1 MSDAE
6 VLGPSDTTAVMAPAA
21 AASGPP
27 PAAPA
32 PPSSSASL
40 LRSNV
45 VVALGTALS
54 RVTGLVRVAVFGLV
68 IGQSA
73 LADAYNLANETPN
86 VIYELLLGGVLSAS
100 LVPLFTSFHDRDD
113 DESTSAV
120 ISFAV
125 VLLVA
130 LTAIAMLAAPL
141 IFRMYSLHV
150 DPEIDADVYRQ
161 VGTTLARIFLL
172 QILFYGLS
180 ALGVALLNSR
190 RRYFAA
196 AWSPVLSNLVI
207 AATLLTI
214 PHSPGTPKPALG
226 DVLVDDAL
234 RWKLGLGATCG
245 IAVMALAL
253 IPAIAQARVNLR
265 FTFQPRHPA
274 VQRLLTLSGW
284 TLGYVAA
291 NQIAILVIR
300 NIASGDEG
308 RVDAYFKAFTFFVL
322 PHGLLAMS
330 IATTFVPDMALAVVR
345 KDKAA
350 FMHQTS
356 WGIRLVALLTI
367 PAGVGLF
374 VLRRSIIGGI
384 LQHGNFN
391 DVAADNT
398 ARALAGFALGLGAFS
413 VYLFVLRGF
422 YAHQDTR
429 TPFVLNAFENLVN
442 IVLAVV
448 LVRQY
453 GVLGLGLA
461 FALAYVVSAVWA
473 MKVLSY
479 KVPGFPLRDIYRSIV
494 QMLIAAALM
503 GEAVWFVAR
512 HVGANAGNGAVP
524 RAIVGTSV
532 GVVAYVGVLHVLG
545 SAELAAL
552 RERIVP
558 PLARLAAQRR
568 SRSRPPGG
576 DTPSAV

>member
-1 MSDAE
+1 
-6 VLGPSDTTAVMAPAA
+6 
-21 AASGPP
+21 
-27 PAAPA
+27 
-32 PPSSSASL
+32 L

-45 VVALGTALS
+45 IVALGTLMS

-86 VIYELLLGGVLSAS
+86 VVYELLLGGVLSAS

-113 DESTSAV
+113 AESTSAV
-120 ISFAV
+120 VSFAA

-130 LTAIAMLAAPL
+130 ITALAVLAAPL
-141 IFRMYSLHV
+141 IFRLYSLHV
-150 DPEIDADVYRQ
+150 DPQVDAEVYRQ
-161 VGTTLARIFLL
+161 VGTTLARIFLV

-207 AATLLTI
+207 VLTLLTI
-214 PHSPGTPKPALG
+214 SHSPGTPKPLLG
-226 DVLVDDAL
+226 DVLDDSTL

-253 IPAIAQARVNLR
+253 IPAIVQARVDLR

-300 NIASGDEG
+300 NIAGGDEG

-330 IATTFVPDMALAVVR
+330 IATTFIPDMARAVSR

-350 FMHQTS
+350 FMFQTS

-429 TPFVLNAFENLVN
+429 TPFVLNAFENLIN
-442 IVLAVV
+442 IVLAIV
-448 LVRQY
+448 LVRFA

-473 MKVLSY
+473 MTVLSY
-479 KVPGFPLRDIYRSIV
+479 KVPGFPLGEIYRSIW
-494 QMLIAAALM
+494 QMVVAAALM

-524 RAIVGTSV
+524 RALVGTLV
-532 GVVAYVGVLHVLG
+532 GVVVYAGVLHVLG

-552 RERIVP
+552 RQRVVP
-558 PLARLAAQRR
+558 PLARLVRNRR
-568 SRSRPPGG
+568 RRPGG
-576 DTPSAV
+576 DAPQPV